1 MTLTRNVADAHGAEG
16 VRVNLLNAGWTLTSN
31 EHALK
36 MKEGLPED
44 LPARLPKVFA
54 PSGRLLSPE
63 EVARAAIYFLSDE
76 AALVN
81 GAVLDLSQYPRNR
94 IPPAPE
100 EHRDATP
107 RCRLTAPRVAA
118 TEADRRAN
126 PDHSD
131 AWRELR

>member
-63 EVARAAIYFLSDE
+63 EVARAAVYFLSDE
-76 AALVN
+76 TALVN

-100 EHRDATP
+100 ERP
-107 RCRLTAPRVAA
+107 RRHAPDVV
-118 TEADRRAN
+118 
-126 PDHSD
+126 
-131 AWRELR
+131 